1 MHSVY
6 IFCHLDPNFFVTLDS
21 QKETEVKE
29 RSVFDIPIFTEE
41 FLNHSKGDYQSI
53 ILCTSGL
60 WQGIFVLLKA
70 MVVIFQTLVLVW
82 KAKTAAVSLSSKGS
96 YSKTSEGKLGQC
108 CQIVKAALV
117 SRSEQI
123 NICH

>member
-1 MHSVY
+1 MTGD
-6 IFCHLDPNFFVTLDS
+6 FCSLKSNGSDISDPS
-21 QKETEVKE
+21 
-29 RSVFDIPIFTEE
+29 
-41 FLNHSKGDYQSI
+41 
-53 ILCTSGL
+53 
-60 WQGIFVLLKA
+60 
-70 MVVIFQTLVLVW
+70 LVW